1 MLIMAS
7 FLFHDMESVQNG
19 FFIRLCSMYLE
30 VECCLLCA

>member
-19 FFIRLCSMYLE
+19 FLYVYAVCILK
-30 VECCLLCA
+30 